1 MRITKR
7 MIADLGRIT
16 TRTASGEHFTTAFAG
31 RWEPLEL
38 AGLIEIDRPI
48 HGESGIPYS
57 LEHWTVEVTAAGQ
70 ALVDAHPEP
79 HPA

>member
-48 HGESGIPYS
+48 HGDSGIPYS
-57 LEHWTVEVTAAGQ
+57 MEYWTVEVTDAGRD
-70 ALVDAHPEP
+70 LVAAHPEL